1 MGKRANGEG
10 SIYKRK
16 GDGRYCG
23 TLTIEGEKRKSYYG
37 ATRQEVSRKLNDALK
52 SHREGLPLADEQ
64 QTVGRFLAG
73 WLEAVKPTVRH
84 STYYRYSGYVRIHI
98 TPELGRV
105 RLAKLTPEHL
115 QRLYAH
121 RIEAGLSPMTVKH
134 IHRVI
139 HAALEKAVRWSLVPR
154 NVADLVDPPRT
165 RRREMATLSALE
177 ARELMFAAQ
186 GERLEALY
194 VVALTTGMRQ
204 GELLALRWGDVDL
217 DRRTLQVRA
226 SLQRAAEG
234 FEFGEP
240 KTASSRRGVAL
251 TQAATTALRRHRA
264 AQASER
270 LRVGAAW
277 ADLGLVF
284 ANEVGGALDPRNV
297 LRRSF
302 YPLLKRA
309 GLPRIR
315 FHDLRHTAATLMLA
329 QGVHPKI
336 ASEMLGHSNIGIT
349 LDTYSH
355 VTPTMQR
362 SATDALDALLTGG

>member
-16 GDGRYCG
+16 DGRYCA
-23 TLTIEGEKRKSYYG
+23 TLTIEGDKRKSFYG

-64 QTVGRFLAG
+64 QTVGRFFDA
-73 WLEAVKPTVRH
+73 WLEAVKPKVRH
-84 STYYRYSGYVRIHI
+84 STHYRYSGYVRIHI
-98 TPELGRV
+98 APELGRV

-121 RIEAGLSPMTVKH
+121 RIEAGLSPMSVKH

-165 RRREMATLSALE
+165 RRKDMATLSAAQ
-177 ARELMFAAQ
+177 ARILISAAQ

-217 DRRTLQVRA
+217 DRRTLQVRS
-226 SLQRAAEG
+226 SLQRAVEG
-234 FEFGEP
+234 FEFAEP
-240 KTASSRRGVAL
+240 KTASSRRSVSI
-251 TQAATTALRRHRA
+251 TEAAASALRRHRA

-284 ANEVGGALDPRNV
+284 ANKVGEPLDPRN
-297 LRRSF
+297 LLQRCF

-362 SATDALDALLTGG
+362 SATDALDALLSGG